1 MLFVFGHSK
10 EAGDIMKNSQK
21 RLLVIGTSILLIG
34 IVTSIGVIIAFKSY
48 FGSSDEDI
56 VRYVQKK
63 HNVNSEVLISPEQ
76 YDAGSLN
83 LSDAEVVT
91 LDEDRIEFSVQ
102 VNNLHH
108 IESDNYDKKKKS
120 HDANKKLLTSKP
132 IQRLKNNGF
141 RDFTFDPNQKS
152 VDFFMNLP
160 ENMNFTD
167 EEAFKLVYEA
177 FPDMKS
183 LQETARKSGNKVK
196 VVSISGILVDIT
208 DTYDSIDDMK
218 THIKDKNPE
227 SFETYLSQD
236 EIGAVD
242 SIKSDLQ
249 AVGFDTER
257 PTEEVLKCG
266 DYSDDGK
273 CVGIVYH
280 LYTFG
285 VEGAPKDSPIQY
297 DNVKE
302 LERLQKALLSLQSS
316 DVPIRRVILHSLY
329 APKTAFYQNLP
340 AAEVKEIEGTED
352 DAFETVTAE
361 ISIMHQQF
369 DDLSTIQFDY
379 NEPKD

>member
-1 MLFVFGHSK
+1 M
-10 EAGDIMKNSQK
+10 
-21 RLLVIGTSILLIG
+21 
-34 IVTSIGVIIAFKSY
+34 
-48 FGSSDEDI
+48 
-56 VRYVQKK
+56 
-63 HNVNSEVLISPEQ
+63 NSEVLISPEQ

-91 LDEDRIEFSVQ
+91 LDEDRIKFSVQ

-120 HDANKKLLTSKP
+120 YDANKQLLTSKP
-132 IQRLKNNGF
+132 IQHLKNNGF
-141 RDFTFDPNQKS
+141 RNFTFETNQKA
-152 VDFFMNLP
+152 VDFFMELP

-177 FPDMKS
+177 FPDMNS
-183 LQETARKSGNKVK
+183 LQETARKSGNNVK

-208 DTYDSIDDMK
+208 DTYDNIDDMK
-218 THIKDKNPE
+218 SHIKDKNPE
-227 SFETYLSQD
+227 TFETYLSQD

-249 AVGFDTER
+249 TEGFDTER
-257 PTEEVLKCG
+257 PTDEVLKCG
-266 DYSDDGK
+266 DYLDDGK
-273 CVGIVYH
+273 CAGIVYH

-285 VEGAPKDSPIQY
+285 IEGAPKDSPIQY
-297 DNVKE
+297 DNVKD
-302 LERLQKALLSLQSS
+302 LERLQKALLALQSI

-329 APKTAFYQNLP
+329 APKTAFYQDLP
-340 AAEVKEIEGTED
+340 VAEVKEIEGTGD

-361 ISIMHQQF
+361 IPIMHQQF
-369 DDLSTIQFDY
+369 DDLSTIRFDY